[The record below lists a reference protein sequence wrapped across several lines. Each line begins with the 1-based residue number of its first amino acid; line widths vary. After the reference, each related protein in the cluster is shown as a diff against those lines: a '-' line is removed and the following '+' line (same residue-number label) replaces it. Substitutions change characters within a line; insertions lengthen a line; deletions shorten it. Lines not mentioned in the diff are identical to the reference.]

1 MDRGKEASW
10 PVGRRK
16 REGASMKAIKF
27 TALTTVA
34 GLILLAASGARADLL
49 SIDFENPY
57 TTGSINGQD
66 GWSATGAY
74 DYGVVATSS
83 FGSPAGF
90 AAQAFRISNAIT
102 SGSFTDW
109 AFSKSLTDEAGEPGA
124 ANGGFSGG
132 TRQPHYEV
140 SFDIAAADPNEQPGL
155 QISVSPD
162 RGDGARMS
170 FLKFRD
176 TPTGLAVDFVDYRD
190 NPPYGTSSNLAAGCG
205 AEDDFVLTT
214 IASGLSRSVPHHV
227 KLVMDFVPGPRND
240 VVRVFVDGNV
250 VTHCGTSWE
259 DYFRY
264 CEATDTSRTV
274 DSLLLQARTVNGTA
288 PGTLGK
294 GFLVDNLDLLSGPLT
309 TPPEVCPAVTAA
321 CAASACDTPNCHV
334 NDSTGSDVSGC
345 CASGTCKTIQFA
357 VGDAQVGDVIAVAA
371 GTYPE
376 AAGGPLTISKTVTLC
391 GAQAGVDART
401 RAGSETHITD
411 PQGMIVAADD
421 VVIDGFTIEN
431 ATSGYVGMGLDM
443 AQGTTGTQ
451 VYNNI
456 VQNNVLGIG
465 LANTGVSQV
474 RICQNLIQ
482 NNNQPG
488 SATGTGIYTDQYVCG
503 NNLGV
508 RPCSDFLID
517 DNAFKG
523 NDTAGID
530 ISDDDPTYGVTN
542 IEVSTNTFDNNG
554 RGVMLFNADSVSIH
568 NNDITNSTTVGSGA
582 IRLQGGED
590 GVTITNNNLD
600 GGKGWAIRLTNA
612 AGLGPSSNIVINEN
626 NIANFD
632 GDGVGP
638 NPGGLEVTANSYDGT
653 LDATCN
659 WWDDPC
665 GPYNVQHNA
674 TGPGEEVRDPNDNVT
689 FISWLIA
696 AGPAPVSGNGTCTGT
711 MCAVLPTT
719 TTTST
724 TGSSTTST
732 TFPCTEPPETA
743 CSDMQDNDC
752 DGKVDCA
759 DPDCNGISPCPR
771 IRKDPSQVRFG
782 PPGGLDVFQSHGK
795 VDMPQVDLSKLTVGW
810 LLSKSTGVI
819 YRGRLNPGD
828 LVASPRGTSFRFTDR
843 AARSGAGSR
852 NGIYFAKIKKV
863 KDTGF
868 AYSMRAYGD
877 FSAATDAAMSI
888 QFYAGERVF
897 ITSDTWTQIPTG
909 WRAPKDH

>member
-1 MDRGKEASW
+1 
-10 PVGRRK
+10 
-16 REGASMKAIKF
+16 MKIAKF
-27 TALTTVA
+27 MTARTALGAIA
-34 GLILLAASGARADLL
+34 GLIVLASGSRARADAL
-49 SIDFENPY
+49 SIDFENPPY
-57 TTGSINGQD
+57 MTGSINGQD
-66 GWSATGAY
+66 GWNATGAY
-74 DYGVVATSS
+74 DYGVVATSG

-124 ANGGFSGG
+124 ANGGYSGG

-205 AEDDFVLTT
+205 AEDDFPLTT
-214 IASGLSRSVPHHV
+214 IATGLSRSVPHHV

-240 VVRVFVDGNV
+240 VVRVFIDGNV

-294 GFLVDNLDLLSGPLT
+294 GFLVDNLELLSGPLT
-309 TPPEVCPAVTAA
+309 TAPEVCPAVAGT

-371 GTYPE
+371 GTYTEP
-376 AAGGPLTISKTVTLC
+376 AAGPLNITKTVTLC
-391 GAQAGVDART
+391 GAKAGVDARS
-401 RAGSETHITD
+401 RAGAETHIAD
-411 PQGMIVAADD
+411 PLGTVVSAND
-421 VVIDGFTIEN
+421 VVIDGFTIEGD
-431 ATSGYVGMGLDM
+431 TSPNFVYGIDM

-456 VQNNVLGIG
+456 IQNNIAGVG

-482 NNNQPG
+482 TNNQPG
-488 SATGTGIYTDQYVCG
+488 PASGNGIYTDQYVCG
-503 NNLGV
+503 NVGGV
-508 RPCSDFLID
+508 RPCDNFLID
-517 DNAFKG
+517 NNAFESNDNA
-523 NDTAGID
+523 GI
-530 ISDDDPTYGVTN
+530 IIDDEDPTFAATN
-542 IEVSTNTFDNNG
+542 IDVSTNTFNNG
-554 RGVMLFNADSVSIH
+554 RAVLLFNADSVDIH
-568 NNDITNSTTVGSGA
+568 NNDITNANFATAGSGA
-582 IRLQGGED
+582 IRLFGGAD
-590 GVTITNNNLD
+590 DVSITNNNLD
-600 GGKGWAIRLTNA
+600 GGNGWAIRITNA
-612 AGLGPSSNIVINEN
+612 AGLGPSSNVVINEN
-626 NIANFD
+626 NIANFA

-638 NPGGLEVTANSYDGT
+638 NPGGLEVTANAYSGA
-653 LDATCN
+653 LDAECN

-665 GPYNVQHNA
+665 GPYNIQHNA
-674 TGPGEEVRDPNDNVT
+674 TGPGEEVRDPNDNVD
-689 FISWLIA
+689 FISWLVA
-696 AGPAPVSGNGTCTGT
+696 AGPAPASGSGTCTGT
-711 MCAVLPTT
+711 MCEVLPTT

-732 TFPCTEPPETA
+732 TFPCTEPPEAA
-743 CSDMQDNDC
+743 CNDMQDNDC

-843 AARSGAGSR
+843 TARSGAGSR

-897 ITSDTWTQIPTG
+897 ITSDTWTKLPTG